1 MLSQLVIAAHSACA
15 GSPSTFDHVAAF
27 KAKLALHSINRPN
40 ADAISRL
47 LRHFPQ
53 QMLMMAQP
61 GASPDDAMLL
71 YKQALAQ
78 PGTQTALNMVAD
90 LHIAVNGPWLPSH
103 PQLVTGVD
111 LRSKRLLVLKLLPPC
126 SDQQKMAAQ
135 SERHAIKTLGLDSLS
150 PQSALVS
157 CCLVKVCI
165 SIQHAAALEIGEGQ
179 YDAVK
184 MPRFAAGLSQ
194 LPQLSDDI
202 IYEGALR
209 LESALQEM
217 HAANLLHA
225 DVKSDN
231 VVLNAADKWHLAD
244 YGACVEFGQPI
255 KSCTEVC
262 YCSEHTLASQL
273 IRGGHAHFAYVLEL
287 LTFQHYIVVYVLK
300 DNGLQAWYPGAMWNQ
315 TADAKYDWGLLVVLI
330 AVEMGKQ
337 QPLTELTGKATPA
350 RVQLPLVLA
359 RCRAIVHRELKQL
372 VEQFIHK
379 AGWL

>member
-1 MLSQLVIAAHSACA
+1 MK
-15 GSPSTFDHVAAF
+15 AF
-27 KAKLALHSINRPN
+27 KDKLAVHSINRPN
-40 ADAISRL
+40 EDAISRL

-61 GASPDDAMLL
+61 GASSADAMLL

-78 PGTQTALNMVAD
+78 PGTQTTLKMVAD
-90 LHIAVNGPWLPSH
+90 LQIAINGPWLPSH

-111 LRSKRLLVLKLLPPC
+111 LRTKLLLVLKLLPPC
-126 SDQQKMAAQ
+126 SDQQKLAAQ

-150 PQSALVS
+150 QQSALVN

-165 SIQHAAALEIGEGQ
+165 SSQHATALEIGEGQ

-194 LPQLSDDI
+194 LPQLSPDI
-202 IYEGALR
+202 IHQGALR

-255 KSCTEVC
+255 KICTEVC
-262 YCSEHTLASQL
+262 SRSEHSLVLLCGGLHTLPACL
-273 IRGGHAHFAYVLEL
+273 M
-287 LTFQHYIVVYVLK
+287 LTFQHQIFFYVLK
-300 DNGLQAWYPGAMWNQ
+300 DIGLQAWYPGVMRNQ

-330 AVEMGKQ
+330 AVELGKQ
-337 QPLTELTGKATPA
+337 QPLTELTGESEPA

-359 RCRAIVHRELKQL
+359 RCRAIVHSELKQL
-372 VEQFIHK
+372 VEHFMHK